1 MVEGTIYY
9 YNKLKYIIILKYS
22 IALGYL
28 KNNLVCH
35 CSLLQIQFHFQ
46 LWIKKNFFQLFP

>member
-46 LWIKKNFFQLFP
+46 LWIKKNSFQLFP